1 MAIAEVGPGEP
12 LAGPWRARARRE
24 VADELIGRCAEALV
38 GVVAVDG
45 RSGAGKTTVAAALA
59 EALRASAVLHTD
71 DFAWHHSFFGW
82 TELLRGVLA
91 DARAGRAVSYRPP
104 AWDARGRPGAIEVPA
119 GTRIVIVEGVGAG
132 RRELCDHLDA
142 LVWVQSDFAEA
153 ERRGIA
159 RDGGDA
165 HAEAFWHEWM
175 AEEIPFL
182 LADRPWERADVVVDG
197 TSGPQRTHLLTAP
210 QLPT

>member
-104 AWDARGRPGAIEVPA
+104 AWDARPAGRDRGPGGYAHRDRRGRRRGPPGA
-119 GTRIVIVEGVGAG
+119 
-132 RRELCDHLDA
+132 
-142 LVWVQSDFAEA
+142 
-153 ERRGIA
+153 
-159 RDGGDA
+159 
-165 HAEAFWHEWM
+165 
-175 AEEIPFL
+175 
-182 LADRPWERADVVVDG
+182 
-197 TSGPQRTHLLTAP
+197 
-210 QLPT
+210 